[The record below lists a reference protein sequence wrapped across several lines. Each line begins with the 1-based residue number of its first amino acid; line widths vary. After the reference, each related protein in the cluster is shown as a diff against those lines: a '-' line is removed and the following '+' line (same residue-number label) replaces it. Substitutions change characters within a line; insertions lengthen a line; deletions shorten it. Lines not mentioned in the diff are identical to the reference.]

1 MKKEYYLEHRE
12 DIIKKTLVRQIS
24 YRNTP
29 MGRAVRLA
37 NNYINADKI
46 ANRGKGDLTAK
57 WIVENIF
64 TQPCTHCGKTGWNV
78 IGCNRIDNS
87 KPHTMDNVEPCCKEC
102 NRKEYYN
109 EHKVKV
115 GMFDLND
122 NLIKEFNSI
131 KDCVEETNIG
141 RTTVTDCCNN
151 KYLREG
157 NNIYKQYK
165 FKKLVC

>member
-1 MKKEYYLEHRE
+1 MFFLINKFILEGTCQGTVNEIRFLGGGT
-12 DIIKKTLVRQIS
+12 IFIS
-24 YRNTP
+24 KNS
-29 MGRAVRLA
+29 
-37 NNYINADKI
+37 
-46 ANRGKGDLTAK
+46 
-57 WIVENIF
+57 F
-64 TQPCTHCGKTGWNV
+64 TQPCTHCGKTRWNV